1 MIERMERLFEFRT
14 KLRQGAL
21 MVGTLISEIRNP
33 NVMYMLAQS
42 GFDFVIVDMEH
53 GAYSPETVSDHIA
66 AARGAGIPVI
76 VRICEIRRETIL
88 KPLDSGAVGLLVPQ
102 VNTAEQAKEVVAHA
116 KYPPEGNRGV
126 AIRRAHNFYRKVDA
140 AAYMKQTNEQTFI
153 AVQAESPEAI
163 ENLEEIADVP
173 GVDSIFVGPFDLSVS
188 MGIPGKIQDLLK
200 SAMRSGPAVQVETVP
215 VKGPCQPGIA
225 RKPAGI
231 GHVLKVQSQLC
242 NGRVGSPET
251 LGTAEIRQARVYA
264 HARARGD

>member
-1 MIERMERLFEFRT
+1 MEGIFEFRK
-14 KLRQGAL
+14 KLHQGTL
-21 MVGTLISEIRNP
+21 MVGTFISEIRNP
-33 NVMYMLAQS
+33 NVMYMLAQC
-42 GFDFVIVDMEH
+42 GFDFVVVDMEH

-102 VNTAEQAKEVVAHA
+102 VHTAEQAKEVVAHA

-163 ENLEEIADVP
+163 ENLEAIADVP

-188 MGIPGKIQDLLK
+188 LGIPGKIHDVQEVAAIERVVEVCRKREIVSGTMLFDKELAKQWIQKGMRFMAYSSDIGILADAAASAVSELK
-200 SAMRSGPAVQVETVP
+200 TSV
-215 VKGPCQPGIA
+215 
-225 RKPAGI
+225 
-231 GHVLKVQSQLC
+231 
-242 NGRVGSPET
+242 
-251 LGTAEIRQARVYA
+251 
-264 HARARGD
+264 

>member
-1 MIERMERLFEFRT
+1 MIERMERIFEFKT

-102 VNTAEQAKEVVAHA
+102 VHTAEQAKEVVSHA

-140 AAYMKQTNEQTFI
+140 AAYMKQTNEHTFI

-163 ENLEEIADVP
+163 ENLETIADVP

-188 MGIPGKIQDLLK
+188 LGIPGKIEDPKEVKAIERVVEVCRKRGIVSGTMLFDKGHAKHWIQKGMRFMAYSSDIGILADAAAAAVSELK
-200 SAMRSGPAVQVETVP
+200 ESA
-215 VKGPCQPGIA
+215 
-225 RKPAGI
+225 
-231 GHVLKVQSQLC
+231 
-242 NGRVGSPET
+242 
-251 LGTAEIRQARVYA
+251 
-264 HARARGD
+264 

>member
-1 MIERMERLFEFRT
+1 MIERMERIFEFRA
-14 KLRQGAL
+14 KLQQGAL

-53 GAYSPETVSDHIA
+53 GAYSPETVSDHVA
-66 AARGAGIPVI
+66 AARGADIPVI

-88 KPLDSGAVGLLVPQ
+88 KPLDSGAIGLLVPQ
-102 VNTAEQAKEVVAHA
+102 VHTAEQAKEVVSHA

-163 ENLEEIADVP
+163 ENLEEIANVP

-188 MGIPGKIQDLLK
+188 MGIPGKIQDPREV
-200 SAMRSGPAVQVETVP
+200 AAIERVVEV
-215 VKGPCQPGIA
+215 CRQRGIA
-225 RKPAGI
+225 SGTMLFDKEQAKNWIRKGMRFMAYSSDIGI
-231 GHVLKVQSQLC
+231 LADAAASAVSELKASV
-242 NGRVGSPET
+242 
-251 LGTAEIRQARVYA
+251 
-264 HARARGD
+264 

>member
-1 MIERMERLFEFRT
+1 MIERMDHISGFST
-14 KLRQGAL
+14 KLRRGAL

-102 VNTAEQAKEVVAHA
+102 VNTAEQAREIVSHA

-163 ENLEEIADVP
+163 ENLEAIADVP

-188 MGIPGKIQDLLK
+188 LGIPGKLQDPQEVAAIERVVEVCRQRGIVSGIMLFDKEHTKDWIRKGMRFMTYSSDIGILADAAAGAVSELK
-200 SAMRSGPAVQVETVP
+200 DS
-215 VKGPCQPGIA
+215 
-225 RKPAGI
+225 
-231 GHVLKVQSQLC
+231 L
-242 NGRVGSPET
+242 
-251 LGTAEIRQARVYA
+251 
-264 HARARGD
+264 